1 MYADCHM
8 VNHKD
13 NRLNYREK
21 HKQRERG
28 EMGFFY
34 LQSLATQFHSWN
46 CNSLLLGHLFCCCY
60 QIEAERP
67 VIQ

>member
-1 MYADCHM
+1 M

-28 EMGFFY
+28 EMGFFTSNPW
-34 LQSLATQFHSWN
+34 LPSFT
-46 CNSLLLGHLFCCCY
+46 LGIVTLFSSAIFFLVAIKLR
-60 QIEAERP
+60 QRDR
-67 VIQ
+67 